1 MHIVFAFITIIP
13 HHIPHSSRESKQD
26 YQLNSASLHGD
37 EVKLC
42 TAAYSI
48 ADEIY
53 GYGQGSV
60 EAQKSCNDALKMFCK
75 IENFQLF
82 EKIIFHLS

>member
-13 HHIPHSSRESKQD
+13 HHIPHSSRESEQD

-42 TAAYSI
+42 KAKCSI
-48 ADEIY
+48 ADEIH
-53 GYGQGSV
+53 GYEPGSV
-60 EAQKSCNDALKMFCK
+60 EAQKSCNSALKMFCK
-75 IENFQLF
+75 IEKFQLF